1 MKKYESVFNNHKL
14 VRIYNGIDSNR
25 FYKPEKEIFNED
37 KVKMIMVGG
46 FEYYKGQIELSKAL
60 VKVFQ
65 KGYYNFELN
74 FVGVGKEEVRKE
86 VEEIFKE
93 AGMLNLVNFLGY
105 KYDVENYFEKSDI
118 SFTCAKSEA
127 FGRTTVEAMLSG
139 NLVIGSNS
147 AGTKELIKDGETGI
161 LYNLQDIDD
170 FSEKIIYA
178 LNNQE
183 NVKKIASNGRSFMY
197 ENMTA
202 EKNADNI
209 YRLYQEIFKENYENL
224 LDNYVS

>member
-1 MKKYESVFNNHKL
+1 M
-14 VRIYNGIDSNR
+14 
-25 FYKPEKEIFNED
+25 
-37 KVKMIMVGG
+37 
-46 FEYYKGQIELSKAL
+46 
-60 VKVFQ
+60 
-65 KGYYNFELN
+65 
-74 FVGVGKEEVRKE
+74 
-86 VEEIFKE
+86 
-93 AGMLNLVNFLGY
+93 
-105 KYDVENYFEKSDI
+105 
-118 SFTCAKSEA
+118 
-127 FGRTTVEAMLSG
+127 
-139 NLVIGSNS
+139 
-147 AGTKELIKDGETGI
+147 
-161 LYNLQDIDD
+161 YNLQDIDD